1 MVRITV
7 GGAGQTVISTFETSP
22 GDCAI
27 LLAMVQAAY
36 DEFIR
41 HQPGFLDAALHV
53 NDAKTRLAIYS
64 RWAQRT
70 DFHAMLRS
78 EEMQRRHWAFANHCT
93 RYEPVLYEVAATFDP
108 A

>member
-22 GDCAI
+22 GDCAT
-27 LLAMVQAAY
+27 LLEMVQAAY
-36 DEFIR
+36 HEFIR

-53 NDAKTRLAIYS
+53 NDARTRLAIYS
-64 RWAQRT
+64 RWAQRA
-70 DFHAMLRS
+70 DFQAMLRS
-78 EEMQRRHWAFANHCT
+78 DEMQQRHRAFANHCT
-93 RYEPVLYEVAATFDP
+93 RYEPVLYEVSATFTP